1 MKQQKQASKKR
12 SGQSPQKMKEFR
24 LNFDIKTL
32 FIVLFAS
39 FFIYTLLSPLL
50 NGDSNIEEVSLSQL
64 IQQVQEGQTKEIT
77 VSDTK
82 ITTTYNNDTQSVTY
96 IEPSDNFRQILND
109 SNIPTEKVNLV
120 IEDTQSNMLV
130 WQFLGSIIPA
140 ILLFAFFWFMIR
152 QARGAQDSVFSF
164 GQSKAKRFNKEKSKI
179 TFKDVAG
186 VQDAKQEL
194 EEIVDFLKHPEKY
207 RKLGARP
214 PKGVMLV
221 GPAGTGKTLLAKAVA
236 GEANVPFF
244 SIAGSE
250 FMEMLVGIGAAR
262 ARDLFANAKQNAPSI
277 IFIDEIDAIGRARS
291 RGVMSS
297 HDEREQT
304 LNQILVEMDG
314 FTPNE
319 QVVVIAATNRGD
331 LLDSALLRPGR
342 FDRRILVDYPDV
354 EGRAEIIKIHAL
366 NKPVDE
372 QDVNWQRVAKRT
384 VGFSGADIENMLN
397 EAAITAAREGRDK
410 ISMNDIEDAATKVKL
425 GPEKKRLQTEYDR
438 QITAYH
444 EAGHAIVSHYQDH
457 TDPVHRI
464 SIVSRG
470 MALGYTLIP
479 PERDKLHTS
488 KTALIERMAV
498 MMGGRAAEEVVF
510 KEITT
515 GASNDFDQATSIA
528 RRMVMD
534 FGMSRL
540 GPVNFGAS
548 MDITEYAQ
556 GMQDNSIS
564 QVMLAR
570 IDEEV
575 GIILKEAYDKAVA
588 LVKKHRK
595 ALDGV
600 AAELVQTESMDQD
613 QFEKIVGKKK
623 DIPDPAIKSLIPA
636 QQKKPLAAKKSKTEK
651 SEPVS

>member
-1 MKQQKQASKKR
+1 M
-12 SGQSPQKMKEFR
+12 PNMKE
-24 LNFDIKTL
+24 IKVNLDVKTV
-32 FIVLFAS
+32 FIILFAG
-39 FFIYTLLSPLL
+39 FFIYTLVSPFLH
-50 NGDSNIEEVSLSQL
+50 SQTT
-64 IQQVQEGQTKEIT
+64 TKERSLTQIIT
-77 VSDTK
+77 DVKKNDVDKLIVEDTK
-82 ITTTYNNDTQSVTY
+82 VTAVYDDDTRAITY
-96 IEPSDNFRQILND
+96 IEPGDNFRQILND
-109 SNIPTEKVNLV
+109 AGIQLDKVNLV
-120 IEDTQSNMLV
+120 VEDTQSSAEMLR
-130 WQFLGSIIPA
+130 FFGSVIPA
-140 ILLFAFFWFMIR
+140 ILLFVFFWFIFR

-164 GQSKAKRFNKEKSKI
+164 GQSKAKRFNKETSTI

-186 VQDAKQEL
+186 VEEAKKEL
-194 EEIVDFLKHPEKY
+194 EEVVDFLKNPGKY

-236 GEANVPFF
+236 GEASVPFY

-291 RGVMSS
+291 TGVMSS

-319 QVVVIAATNRGD
+319 QVIVIAATNRGD
-331 LLDSALLRPGR
+331 LLDPALLRPGR

-354 EGRAEIIKIHAL
+354 EGRAEIIAIHAR
-366 NKPVDE
+366 NKPVAD
-372 QDVNWQRVAKRT
+372 DVRWDRVAKRT

-397 EAAITAAREGRDK
+397 EAAITAARQGHDNINME
-410 ISMNDIEDAATKVKL
+410 DIEEAATKVKL
-425 GPEKKRLQTEYDR
+425 GPEKKRLQTDYDKK
-438 QITAYH
+438 ITAYH

-488 KTALIERMAV
+488 KTALIERLAV
-498 MMGGRAAEEVVF
+498 MMGGRAAEETVF
-510 KEITT
+510 KEVTT
-515 GASNDFDQATSIA
+515 GAANDFDQATTIA
-528 RRMVMD
+528 RKMVMD
-534 FGMSRL
+534 FGMSSL
-540 GPVNFGAS
+540 GPINFGATT
-548 MDITEYAQ
+548 DITDYRQ
-556 GMQDNSIS
+556 GWQGNDIS
-564 QVMLAR
+564 QEMLAK
-570 IDEEV
+570 IDHEV
-575 GIILKEAYDKAVA
+575 GLILNTAYKRAVA

-595 ALDGV
+595 QLDAV
-600 AAELVQTESMDQD
+600 SVELMKHESMDQD
-613 QFEKIVGKKK
+613 QFEKIVGIKKESEENK
-623 DIPDPAIKSLIPA
+623 DTKTQKSDA
-636 QQKKPLAAKKSKTEK
+636 TSKT
-651 SEPVS
+651 